1 MKTNYCFGKKR
12 KSKLITI
19 ILLIVFLTSCTETKI
34 ELASINYP
42 IKNILLLE
50 DNDFEVDNSR
60 YDTEIVTYKI
70 KDMNSYQFFG
80 ENFDGEITSNSAEY
94 SGKNF
99 LQFMGDK
106 EEINGFQIHVYT
118 QSESQKLLKTLLKN
132 LGKPSFE
139 DDKGFEKYLVWENSD
154 KIYILN
160 QGFEAVIQNKKTIE
174 SDLLCLKTSKLI
186 DVAIGATSNT
196 KYADYL
202 EYRLKNKKNVKI
214 YPFTKYIEEVN

>member
-1 MKTNYCFGKKR
+1 MKINYCFGKKR
-12 KSKLITI
+12 KSKLITLF
-19 ILLIVFLTSCTETKI
+19 LLIVFLTSCTETKI

-42 IKNILLLE
+42 VKNILLLE
-50 DNDFEVDNSR
+50 DNDFEVDKSR
-60 YDTEIVTYKI
+60 YNAGIVTYKI
-70 KDMNSYQFFG
+70 KDINPYQFFG
-80 ENFDGEITSNSAEY
+80 EDFDGEITSNSAEY

-106 EEINGFQIHVYT
+106 QDISGFQIHIYT
-118 QSESQKLLKTLLKN
+118 QNESQKLLKTLLKN

-139 DDKGFEKYLVWENSD
+139 DDKGFEKYLIWENSD

-174 SDLLCLKTSKLI
+174 SDLLCLKTSNLS

-196 KYADYL
+196 KYSDYL
-202 EYRLKNKKNVKI
+202 EYRLMNKKNVKI